1 MMEGLGWGWM
11 AWFVEGECII
21 ASFGWIF
28 AFEAFAWALLACQV
42 GLVRVDK
49 DIDKVEWKRKSV
61 LLLLIPG
68 MSSYQMAWVL
78 DVGLISRCL

>member
-1 MMEGLGWGWM
+1 MGYGGLRGRGEGGEVSLLMMEGLGWGWM

-21 ASFGWIF
+21 ASFGWIV

-49 DIDKVEWKRKSV
+49 DIDKVE
-61 LLLLIPG
+61 
-68 MSSYQMAWVL
+68 
-78 DVGLISRCL
+78 